1 MQTTR
6 FGTFHFNPDTQELFR
21 EGMAIHL
28 QAQPAQVLA
37 ELLKQPGEIVTR
49 ETLRLAVWGSD
60 TFVDFDR
67 GLNFCVA
74 QIRSALGDSAE
85 SPRFIRT
92 VPKRG
97 YQFIAPVETINGNAP
112 PVVSETPV
120 SPKPRNWI
128 LAAVAASALVM
139 VAMGVF
145 SFWNRSAVAPPI
157 NIAVVLFDNETIN
170 PELNQF
176 AQNLTDT
183 LVGELTTAG
192 AGSFAIIGNAAI
204 LRAPRSQRD
213 LVEIARSLNA
223 SYIILGQLQSGPPTV
238 RIFAHMIHMP
248 EQTHVKVFSAV
259 TSLENPLQ
267 VQNDLGRRISQTFLS
282 SIPSSPPPSNH

>member
-1 MQTTR
+1 MQTSR

-21 EGMAIHL
+21 EGMAVHL

-49 ETLRLAVWGSD
+49 ETLRQAVWGAD

-97 YQFIAPVETINGNAP
+97 YQFIAPVETINGDPAP
-112 PVVSETPV
+112 AVDSTLIAT
-120 SPKPRNWI
+120 KPTNWI
-128 LAAVAASALVM
+128 LAAVLTLGILVTG
-139 VAMGVF
+139 AF
-145 SFWNRSAVAPPI
+145 LYWNRFATVAPI
-157 NIAVVLFDNETIN
+157 NIAVVRFDNETSS
-170 PELNQF
+170 PELDRF

-192 AGSFAIIGNAAI
+192 AGRFAIIGNAAI
-204 LRAPRSQRD
+204 LRLPRSQRD
-213 LVEIARSLNA
+213 LTGQCVLILVA
-223 SYIILGQLQSGPPTV
+223 SGVS
-238 RIFAHMIHMP
+238 
-248 EQTHVKVFSAV
+248 
-259 TSLENPLQ
+259 
-267 VQNDLGRRISQTFLS
+267 
-282 SIPSSPPPSNH
+282 